1 MRGKPFCL
9 IFNYLLSTTS
19 FNCGRYLLLYQT
31 SYWCTPSCSTGQL
44 SYYNHSL
51 SHFWLGRRPLK
62 LANMNRP
69 ASFPGPVKDVD
80 SPEEGDS
87 STPSGEPGCK
97 SFRPPR
103 QTPSIGDEEQFCLEG
118 FVLRNAMQ
126 DITQIKTKLLKLRR
140 VIQEVRRLTLLTFS

>member
-1 MRGKPFCL
+1 
-9 IFNYLLSTTS
+9 
-19 FNCGRYLLLYQT
+19 
-31 SYWCTPSCSTGQL
+31 
-44 SYYNHSL
+44 
-51 SHFWLGRRPLK
+51 
-62 LANMNRP
+62 MNRP